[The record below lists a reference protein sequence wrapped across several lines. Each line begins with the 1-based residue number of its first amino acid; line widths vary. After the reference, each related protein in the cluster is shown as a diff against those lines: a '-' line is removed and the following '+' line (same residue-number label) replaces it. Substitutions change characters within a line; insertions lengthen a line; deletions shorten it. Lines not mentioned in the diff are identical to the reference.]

1 MTEKNTVNAD
11 TEQQPTKERR
21 SLFAFD
27 ERDDSK
33 ADVSWV
39 VDSLPDD
46 LQEAIEPKR
55 ENAEFL
61 SHESEE
67 DESDDDRAEDPQ
79 ASDDDQDEDEEEEQ
93 EKPRKRKKNRV
104 TAEKRIAELTR
115 KAKEF
120 QAIAQEAIAQKTDL
134 ERRLTSTEH
143 QSLRNQEQYLEA
155 QKAKVKDILVQAA
168 EEGDARRQAEA
179 IEVLSQYN
187 EELANIRTL
196 RQNSMYRQAPQPRYA
211 ELDYD
216 IDEPQDSIDPEYRDI
231 AEAWLKKNSWADQN
245 SRNFDAR
252 LMQKADE
259 YSVELASAYKL
270 EGRGDEIGNADF
282 WQEIT
287 SYMNDNFKVRKTAPK
302 MAMKAPS
309 GAPMTSPGRRSSSAE
324 SNPRIRREV
333 ILTPEQKEVA
343 RSLRGIIRDER
354 GNRIMDAKG
363 AEAAYARQLM
373 RGN

>member
-1 MTEKNTVNAD
+1 MTEKNTVNAE
-11 TEQQPTKERR
+11 TEQQQPKERR

-46 LQEAIEPKR
+46 LQEAVEPKR

-61 SHESEE
+61 PNESEE
-67 DESDDDRAEDPQ
+67 NESDDEMSEDQ
-79 ASDDDQDEDEEEEQ
+79 ETSNDDDHQDEE

-115 KAKEF
+115 RAKEF
-120 QAIAQEAIAQKTDL
+120 QAIAQEAIAQKSDL

-155 QKAKVKDILVQAA
+155 QKAKVKDILIQAA

-187 EELANIRTL
+187 EELANIRTV
-196 RQNSMYRQAPQPRYA
+196 RQNSMYRQAPQPYYN
-211 ELDYD
+211 ELNYD
-216 IDEPQDSIDPEYRDI
+216 IDEPQDGIDPEYRDV
-231 AEAWLKKNSWADQN
+231 ADAWLKKNSWADQN
-245 SRNFDAR
+245 SRNFDPR

-259 YSVELASAYKL
+259 YSLELASAYKL
-270 EGRGDEIGNADF
+270 EGRGDEVGNADF

-287 SYMNDNFKVRKTAPK
+287 DYMNDNFNVRKSSTK
-302 MAMKAPS
+302 MQMKAPS
-309 GAPMTSPGRRSSSAE
+309 GAPMTSPGRRTASSE